1 LPGERKGCRQ
11 KELNENWWMDIFDFF
26 LGNNFGAYCILF
38 YKSIFQEGDKVNQLA
53 NFLSVLSLSCGFAS
67 IIFSL
72 EGHFTFAS
80 WAIILSVIFDG
91 LDGQIARRNPTPS
104 EFGKEL
110 DSLVDV
116 VSFGI
121 APSIL
126 GYIFVY
132 RHFYLLATLAL
143 FIYLFCSVFRL
154 AKYNI
159 TPKEKLTDY
168 FYGLPTTVSGGILAS
183 FILMLRKK
191 EVALLP
197 SFVPAVFMFLV
208 LLVSFLM
215 VSRIK
220 YLNLDGLK
228 QLLGKKI
235 KPVILV
241 LIILLILDVFLRRA
255 GIGLFMLFLI
265 YLLFSPFVVK
275 RLESQ

>member
-1 LPGERKGCRQ
+1 M
-11 KELNENWWMDIFDFF
+11 N
-26 LGNNFGAYCILF
+26 Y
-38 YKSIFQEGDKVNQLA
+38 LA
-53 NFLSVLSLSCGFAS
+53 NFLTILSLVSGFVS

-72 EGHFTFAS
+72 ESHFTFAC
-80 WAIILSVIFDG
+80 WAIILSVLFDG
-91 LDGQIARRNPTPS
+91 LDGQIARRNPAPS

-132 RHFYLLATLAL
+132 REFYLWATIAL
-143 FIYLFCSVFRL
+143 FFYLFCSVMRL

-159 TPKEKLTDY
+159 TPKEKMVNY

-183 FILMLRKK
+183 FVLIYRKKGLML
-191 EVALLP
+191 LP
-197 SFVPAVFMFLV
+197 QLVPAAFLFLAI
-208 LLVSFLM
+208 LLAFLM
-215 VSRIK
+215 VSRVK

-235 KPVILV
+235 KLIVLSLV
-241 LIILLILDVFLRRA
+241 VLLIIEAFLKKV
-255 GIGLFMLFLI
+255 GITIFTLFLI
-265 YLLFSPFVVK
+265 YLIFSPFVVK
-275 RLESQ
+275 RLNSS